1 MTEHDKELTDTE
13 RLIISYI
20 SSHPPE
26 ECMLDKITRGTSRS
40 RATVLKYLEI
50 LNAKGIINYRFVGRS
65 KLWSL
70 TKFPK
75 TNIVSGPIIR
85 PEDTGSMDTLVSV
98 ASELHNLIYKE
109 SDLKRSIDNPDTLL
123 FTINNYRNIIATNDT
138 FKTFFKGKNNLQEL
152 VNPQEMIVIDKA
164 IGSLK
169 AGHSTTFEIDFM
181 EKSNVYRPYKISIH
195 PIIGENKEINGTTII
210 GEDLSQSKRTKR
222 ELEILLSIAR
232 SISSRDRGE
241 QTFKEVFEGINS
253 LLPTEYCGIFLKNGG
268 KLHLQYQTPSL
279 KNSAQIRGDLEGFIG
294 KSMDSLETLSV
305 GNGDFDLEAV
315 QSHLK
320 NSSLSMMLSVP
331 IINEDHAIGA
341 IVLLT
346 QSESVNSVNIE
357 NVEMVADELSV
368 FFKIKRL
375 THEKNEYINTLVA
388 MNNVSSVLNS
398 ITEEDEILA
407 KSVTSTI
414 DALGFEMGCIYLT
427 DDKEELALKVHKNLP
442 ENLRNMCIAG
452 IFKDLFNKTL
462 ENQSLV
468 YITSE
473 SADYDLI
480 DPAIKKNMVET
491 LLILPIKSGEKIIGL
506 LNMGSRDVKTYNKTS
521 LENLSSIGLQLG
533 LALERS
539 RLAIQLQNKE
549 KN

>member
-1 MTEHDKELTDTE
+1 MSKSGPELTDTE

-20 SSHPPE
+20 DSHPPE

-70 TKFPK
+70 TELSK
-75 TNIVSGPIIR
+75 TDIEPEPITKSKNTSR
-85 PEDTGSMDTLVSV
+85 NTDTLANV
-98 ASELHNLIYKE
+98 ASQLHNLIYKE
-109 SDLKRSIDNPDTLL
+109 SDLKKFIDNPETLV
-123 FTINNYRNIIATNDT
+123 FTLNSYHDIIATNET
-138 FKTFFKGKNNLQEL
+138 FETFFKGKNNLQEM
-152 VNPQEMIVIDKA
+152 VNPRERIVIDNA
-164 IGSLK
+164 LDSVK
-169 AGHSTTFEIDFM
+169 AGHSTNLEIDFM
-181 EKSNVYRPYKISIH
+181 EKSSVYRPYKISIH
-195 PIIGENKEINGTTII
+195 PIVGENNKITGTTII
-210 GEDLSQSKRTKR
+210 GDDLSQSKRTKR

-232 SISSRDRGE
+232 STSSREGGE
-241 QTFKEVFEGINS
+241 QTLKEVVRELNR
-253 LLPTEYCGIFLKNGG
+253 LLPNEYCGIFLENGD
-268 KLHLQYQTPSL
+268 KLHLQYQIPALET
-279 KNSAQIRGDLEGFIG
+279 SAPIVEALEGFVY
-294 KSMDSLETLSV
+294 KSMDSLETVSTIK
-305 GNGDFDLEAV
+305 GDFNFEKV
-315 QSHLK
+315 KSHLK

-331 IINEDHAIGA
+331 IISEDHAIGA

-357 NVEMVADELSV
+357 NLEMAADELAG

-398 ITEEDEILA
+398 TTVEDEILA

-414 DALGFEMGCIYLT
+414 DKLGFEMGCIYLT
-427 DDKEELALKVHKNLP
+427 DDKQELALKVHENLP

-452 IFKDLFNKTL
+452 IFKDLFKKTL
-462 ENQSLV
+462 ENQTLV

-480 DPAIKKNMVET
+480 DPSIKKNGVKT
-491 LLILPIKSGEKIIGL
+491 LLILPIKSGDKIIGL
-506 LNMGSRDVKTYNKTS
+506 LNMGSRDVKTYNQTS

-539 RLAIQLQNKE
+539 RLALELNE
-549 KN
+549 SG

>member
-1 MTEHDKELTDTE
+1 MTEHGKNLTDTE

-70 TKFPK
+70 SEFPN
-75 TNIVSGPIIR
+75 TAISTEPIIR
-85 PEDTGSMDTLVSV
+85 PEDTDGSIDALASV
-98 ASELHNLIYKE
+98 ASQLHNLIYKE
-109 SDLKRSIDNPDTLL
+109 SGLKRSIDNPDTLV
-123 FTINNYRNIIATNDT
+123 FTLNNYQDIIATNDT
-138 FKTFFKGKNNLQEL
+138 FETFFKGKNNLREL
-152 VNPQEMIVIDKA
+152 VNPQEMIIMDEA
-164 IGSLK
+164 ISSLK
-169 AGHSTTFEIDFM
+169 AGHTSTIEIDFM
-181 EKSNVYRPYKISIH
+181 EKSKVYRPYKISMH
-195 PIIGENKEINGTTII
+195 PIIGENKEITGTTII
-210 GEDLSQSKRTKR
+210 GDDLSQSKRTKR
-222 ELEILLSIAR
+222 ELEILLSVAR
-232 SISSRDRGE
+232 STSSRESGE
-241 QTFKEVFEGINS
+241 QTLKEVVHGINS
-253 LLPTEYCGIFLKNGG
+253 LIPNKYCGIFLKNGG
-268 KLHLQYQTPSL
+268 KLHLQYHIPAL
-279 KNSAQIRGDLEGFIG
+279 ENSNQILVDLEGFIT
-294 KSMDSLETLSV
+294 KSMDSLETLSAA
-305 GNGDFDLEAV
+305 NGDFHFETI

-331 IINEDHAIGA
+331 IISADHAIGVL
-341 IVLLT
+341 VLLT

-357 NVEMVADELSV
+357 NVEMVADELSG

-398 ITEEDEILA
+398 TSVEDEILG

-452 IFKDLFNKTL
+452 IFKDLFRKTL

-480 DPAIKKNMVET
+480 DPAIKKNGLET

-506 LNMGSRDVKTYNKTS
+506 LNMGSRNVKTYNQTS

-539 RLAIQLQNKE
+539 RLAIQLKQRND
-549 KN
+549 